1 MEAADNLVRDVAL
14 SGGANHL
21 GAPEV
26 SQGAEPGISTPP
38 LALDCGIL
46 DLVLGIWNR
55 SAAQGSWPLVIV
67 AALSLLGSIVRCR
80 SAPGQVSQRMLWGTA
95 GMVGMVLALVL
106 GLPYWM

>member
-1 MEAADNLVRDVAL
+1 M
-14 SGGANHL
+14 
-21 GAPEV
+21 
-26 SQGAEPGISTPP
+26 
-38 LALDCGIL
+38 
-46 DLVLGIWNR
+46 
-55 SAAQGSWPLVIV
+55 IV